1 LILKN
6 INDRHLD
13 QNQHKDDITSAL
25 PGSEAVFNN
34 FKEDEI
40 KMRREVGEL

>member
-1 LILKN
+1 MATI
-6 INDRHLD
+6 LD
-13 QNQHKDDITSAL
+13 QTQQQNDIKFAL

-40 KMRREVGEL
+40 KMRREVGEF